1 MTSWPSILSL
11 SSRIL
16 GMPNPTGFMSVS
28 TGHLLLFLF
37 LCLTGRGAR
46 GWHMEVRVQTTM
58 ESIPCSHFDVGTGN
72 QTQVTSPGPSTLPG
86 RASPGPRFVLCFFF
100 FFLHQ
105 KLLCT
110 WLTWV
115 SSESHS
121 REFNSL
127 ALWRVGDTALSTLGS
142 CSLGSALRPST
153 CSFSKTASLL
163 SAQGLSWKAL

>member
-1 MTSWPSILSL
+1 
-11 SSRIL
+11 
-16 GMPNPTGFMSVS
+16 MPNPTGFMSVS

-100 FFLHQ
+100 F
-105 KLLCT
+105 
-110 WLTWV
+110 
-115 SSESHS
+115 SSPKTPVY
-121 REFNSL
+121 L
-127 ALWRVGDTALSTLGS
+127 ANLGI
-142 CSLGSALRPST
+142 LRIPL
-153 CSFSKTASLL
+153 KRI
-163 SAQGLSWKAL
+163 

>member
-72 QTQVTSPGPSTLPG
+72 QTQVTSPGPSTLPS
-86 RASPGPRFVLCFFF
+86 RASPGPRFVLWFFVFFF
-100 FFLHQ
+100 FPSP
-105 KLLCT
+105 KT
-110 WLTWV
+110 PV
-115 SSESHS
+115 Y
-121 REFNSL
+121 L
-127 ALWRVGDTALSTLGS
+127 ATLGYPQNPTQENLIVWLFGGWGTRHS
-142 CSLGSALRPST
+142 PP
-153 CSFSKTASLL
+153 
-163 SAQGLSWKAL
+163 